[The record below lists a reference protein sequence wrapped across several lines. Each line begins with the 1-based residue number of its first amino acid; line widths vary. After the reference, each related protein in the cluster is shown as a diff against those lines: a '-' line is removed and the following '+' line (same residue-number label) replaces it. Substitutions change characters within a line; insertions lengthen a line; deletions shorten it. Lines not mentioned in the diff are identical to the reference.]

1 MTLTSNLT
9 NVVPRYDLN
18 RKQSPFLRLPY
29 ELRLHIYEL
38 VLGDRQIHIRFVPWR
53 TNKRRTKNGT
63 VYTDTV
69 KGRFHY
75 DILEKRQD
83 PWSIEAEMLRKAAL
97 DRDDDDDD
105 DSRLTLLSGVCR
117 QLYHETA
124 LLPHRINTWSFESM
138 HVMEKYII
146 KENRM
151 PLQQRRAIHTLW
163 CKERIP
169 KALQQKFAGLE
180 VIIWRVGGKPRWQD
194 LTLFPDTAW
203 KGKRELKERSFRWS
217 EYMHHAVE
225 NIRLAGKPVASCE
238 KETAT

>member
-1 MTLTSNLT
+1 MSSTRRSLPNST
-9 NVVPRYDLN
+9 NTDLRHLDRYDMN
-18 RKQSPFLRLPY
+18 RSRSPLLRLPY
-29 ELRLHIYEL
+29 ELRLQIYEL

-53 TNKRRTKNGT
+53 HHKRQTKNGA
-63 VYTDTV
+63 VYTDTI
-69 KGRFHY
+69 KGRFHH
-75 DILEKRQD
+75 DILGKRQD
-83 PWSIEAEMLRKAAL
+83 PWGVDADCLRMATRHSGGLMAGM
-97 DRDDDDDD
+97 D
-105 DSRLTLLSGVCR
+105 RLTMLSGVCR

-124 LLPHRINTWSFESM
+124 LLPYRLNTWSFESM

-180 VIIWRVGGKPRWQD
+180 VIIWRLGGKPRWQD

-203 KGKRELKERSFRWS
+203 KDKRELRERSFR
-217 EYMHHAVE
+217 Y
-225 NIRLAGKPVASCE
+225 
-238 KETAT
+238 